1 VFFAGLAQGAPRGN
15 RRVNGYAVDILRKH
29 GHEAQINQRV
39 IEIAFDIEK
48 GTLEADPKNAPALIE
63 CLAAA
68 RS

>member
-1 VFFAGLAQGAPRGN
+1 MFFAGLAQG
-15 RRVNGYAVDILRKH
+15 RRAEIHEVNGYPVDILRKH

-48 GTLEADPKNAPALIE
+48 GTLAADPKNAAALIE

-68 RS
+68 GS